1 MRIVGIRDGDLSI
14 TLRQGQNIWPEWTG
28 SDTAEDIQGER
39 YVFVDGAWHDASE
52 FIATPADAEIVS
64 SVTDA
69 RQARGL
75 SQKEPAE
82 ISGIY

>member
-1 MRIVGIRDGDLSI
+1 MSNKQL
-14 TLRQGQNIWPEWTG
+14 TWNELE
-28 SDTAEDIQGER
+28 
-39 YVFVDGAWHDASE
+39 
-52 FIATPADAEIVS
+52 AEIFTPEEIAESRARVEIIS
-64 SVTDA
+64 SIIDA